1 MMTRCYCEAF
11 NPFDPR
17 MGKRF
22 PTPIPLQAQ
31 AADERELTSKQQLR
45 EIHKIVSQLADYK
58 TKQETISRLADSKTK
73 QVAAAITEAT
83 ALVEEGSGSAVE
95 GSSSAAATVT
105 AAEGSGSAAEGS
117 SSAAATVTA
126 AEASTEPAAARG
138 SGADN

>member
-73 QVAAAITEAT
+73 QVATAITEAT
-83 ALVEEGSGSAVE
+83 ASVE
-95 GSSSAAATVT
+95 
-105 AAEGSGSAAEGS
+105 EGSGSAAEGS

>member
-83 ALVEEGSGSAVE
+83 TSMEEGS
-95 GSSSAAATVT
+95 
-105 AAEGSGSAAEGS
+105 GSGSAAEGS

-126 AEASTEPAAARG
+126 EEASTEPAAARG